1 MLTAPRMSDSPAT
14 SQRDFLFVQST
25 TEVGGA
31 ESVLLNL
38 FSSSAELRRRSV
50 IASLSFGAGDLPARL
65 RALGAEVVELPRA
78 RLREPLGIARTLVAL
93 RALIRSRGVRVVVG
107 NGAHPQIFGGAAARL
122 GGARS
127 VFIVNMIHAVPLLAN
142 DARDALAIRS
152 PCDLMLPV
160 SRASQAT
167 LERLR
172 PDVES
177 RLLYNGTPLREVS
190 EADARAARAEL
201 GADEGD
207 LLVGVFGRLQ
217 RWKGQDI
224 FVEAAGRVA
233 SQRPRIRF
241 VVVGGSVFG
250 LEPEFADGLRTRA
263 RALGLADRMAF
274 TGFRTD
280 VARLMAA
287 CDVVCHTS
295 RVPEPFGMVV
305 IEAMS
310 LGRPVIA
317 TRGGGPSEI
326 IHHEETGLLVP
337 AADDVALGNAIL
349 ALADDPALRRRIGAK
364 GAARV
369 RESFTIDRMASDLLR
384 HLDSVPGAPSAS
396 TTVHPGMPG

>member
-1 MLTAPRMSDSPAT
+1 MLTAPCMSSSATT

-38 FSSSAELRRRSV
+38 FSSSAELRRRSL
-50 IASLSFGAGDLPARL
+50 IASLSFGTGDLPGRL
-65 RALGAEVVELPRA
+65 RALGAEVIELRRA
-78 RLREPLGIARTLVAL
+78 RLREPLGVARTLLAL
-93 RALIRSRGVRVVVG
+93 RGLIRSRGVSVVVG
-107 NGAHPQIFGGAAARL
+107 NGAHPQILGGAAARL
-122 GGARS
+122 GGAKS
-127 VFIVNMIHAVPLLAN
+127 VFIVNMIHAVPLWAN
-142 DARDALAIRS
+142 DVLDALAIRS

-160 SRASQAT
+160 SQASKMT

-190 EADARAARAEL
+190 AADAGAARAEL
-201 GADEGD
+201 GAEAGD

-217 RWKGQDI
+217 RWKGQDV
-224 FVEAAGRVA
+224 FVEAAARVA
-233 SQRPRIRF
+233 SQRPRTRF

-250 LEPEFADGLRTRA
+250 LEPEFAEGLRTRA
-263 RALGLADRMAF
+263 RELGIGDRMVF

-287 CDVVCHTS
+287 CDIVCHTT
-295 RVPEPFGMVV
+295 RVAEPFGMVV

-310 LGRPVIA
+310 LARPVIA

-326 IHHEETGLLVP
+326 IDRDGTGMLVP
-337 AADDVALGNAIL
+337 AEDDAALADAIL
-349 ALADDPALRRRIGAK
+349 ALGDNPELRQRIGEK

-369 RESFTIDRMASDLLR
+369 HESFTIDAMVANLIL
-384 HLDSVPGAPSAS
+384 HLDSVPGARRGSPSAVRS
-396 TTVHPGMPG
+396 R